1 MMRGP
6 ISTYSRLPRP
16 PLELA
21 ESSPG
26 PPPSSF
32 EDTAPMANAPLP
44 PRRSGARRVV
54 YARAARAAEKMS
66 PGKGAPA
73 AAASR
78 GRKARATDG
87 TWVAEREEARAEMR
101 TRPPTLEHDNDS
113 KEAATVVIIARLG
126 LCRGGRTLPSMHAD
140 LWIKFG

>member
-1 MMRGP
+1 
-6 ISTYSRLPRP
+6 
-16 PLELA
+16 
-21 ESSPG
+21 
-26 PPPSSF
+26 
-32 EDTAPMANAPLP
+32 
-44 PRRSGARRVV
+44 
-54 YARAARAAEKMS
+54 MS

-113 KEAATVVIIARLG
+113 KEAATVVFIARLG
-126 LCRGGRTLPSMHAD
+126 FVPGRADPTLNACRPLDKVWVRKGRECYKYFFPARRYL
-140 LWIKFG
+140 